1 MNSIEEIKN
10 FINEKEYYGDFES
23 FFDDYYDDF
32 DNEEIDF
39 ILCETLKSDDHRW
52 YQVDY
57 NVYEFIKNRNSLG
70 YLCIEEVGMLKSES
84 MTRADC
90 YYNIKAYNV
99 KKVIK
104 ESFEIINE

>member
-1 MNSIEEIKN
+1 MNSIEEIKK
-10 FINEKEYYGDFES
+10 FINEKEYYGDFEN

-32 DNEEIDF
+32 DNINC
-39 ILCETLKSDDHRW
+39 ILWETLKSDDHRW

-57 NVYEFIKNRNSLG
+57 NVYEFIKNGNTLG
-70 YLCIEEVGMLKSES
+70 YLCIEEVGILKSES
-84 MTRADC
+84 MTKADC

-104 ESFEIINE
+104 ESFEIINK